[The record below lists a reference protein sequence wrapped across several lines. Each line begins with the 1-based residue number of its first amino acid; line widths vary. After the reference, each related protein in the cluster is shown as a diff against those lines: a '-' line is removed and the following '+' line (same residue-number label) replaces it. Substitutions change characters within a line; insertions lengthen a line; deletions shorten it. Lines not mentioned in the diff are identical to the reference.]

1 VTRFLQ
7 FFRGDAISL
16 RIQGKK
22 KPEIIRELV
31 GLLATA
37 GVVRDVETVTAEV
50 IAREELA
57 TTGIGGG
64 IAIPHCLSAEVTGT
78 ALAFG
83 RRVPGAK
90 FDAVDKQPVQLFFLM
105 VGLPGAHNEHLRY
118 LSKLSRYLHDADT
131 KAGCSPPRVRRRS
144 SRFSDGANG
153 AEGGETWSN

>member
-1 VTRFLQ
+1 MATEVMMSDSISSILQ
-7 FFRGDAISL
+7 ADAISL

-31 GLLATA
+31 ELLATA
-37 GVVRDVETVTAEV
+37 GVVRNVETVTAEV

-64 IAIPHCLSAEVTGT
+64 IAIPHCLSSEVTGT

-131 KAGCSPPRVRRRS
+131 KAGLLAAQSPTEILDVFGRRER
-144 SRFSDGANG
+144 R
-153 AEGGETWSN
+153 